1 MNVKIN
7 SNMIFFREKMF
18 QLPRSIKGLI
28 SIVIDS
34 IFIVVSFWLALA
46 LSFEQDIDIYSAIYW
61 TLIAWVVSFTIFINV
76 MLGIYLSVMR
86 FLSSIAI
93 LAISL
98 SVAMSCVIFELFALF
113 FEANIPRSIPV
124 VYGAFLLVLVGG
136 SRLFI
141 RRLANGFYKQKQSNV
156 LIYGAG
162 SSGIQLV
169 NSLAKC
175 SEYSPKVFV
184 DDDKKL
190 KGLIISNMRV
200 YAPSDIEKLIAKH
213 NIKRVLLALPSAS
226 KNDRARVLNSL
237 EHINVEI
244 LTIPGMSDLV
254 SGKAKIDDFVEVCIE
269 DLLGRDVV
277 PAKEN
282 LIHAEIKNKVVMVS
296 GAGGSI
302 GSELCRQIVQQKP
315 TKLILFELSEFNLY
329 AIHKELE
336 NYILH
341 NELIVEL
348 FPVLGNVQNKFT
360 TEKVL
365 KSFKVQTVYHAA
377 AYKHVPMVEGNV
389 VEGVYNNVFGTL
401 HLAQAAISASVETFV
416 LISTDKAVRPTNVMG
431 ATKRMAELCLQAL
444 ANSNKHNTR
453 FCMVRFGNVL
463 GSSGSVIPLFKSQ
476 IKQGGPITL
485 THKNITRYFM
495 TIPEAA
501 QLVIQ
506 AGAMGTGGDVFV
518 LDMGESVKIY
528 DLATK
533 LIHLSGLHLIDE
545 RNPNGDISIIETGL
559 RPGEKLY
566 EELLIG
572 DDVGKT
578 EHERIMTAHEV
589 FLPWV
594 ELKIILEKL
603 RLACIDF
610 DQVTIRDIL
619 LKAPTGFK
627 PSDDICDYVYHQ
639 MPPVKAT
646 LSLVKSF

>member
-1 MNVKIN
+1 
-7 SNMIFFREKMF
+7 
-18 QLPRSIKGLI
+18 
-28 SIVIDS
+28 
-34 IFIVVSFWLALA
+34 
-46 LSFEQDIDIYSAIYW
+46 
-61 TLIAWVVSFTIFINV
+61 
-76 MLGIYLSVMR
+76 
-86 FLSSIAI
+86 
-93 LAISL
+93 
-98 SVAMSCVIFELFALF
+98 
-113 FEANIPRSIPV
+113 
-124 VYGAFLLVLVGG
+124 
-136 SRLFI
+136 
-141 RRLANGFYKQKQSNV
+141 
-156 LIYGAG
+156 
-162 SSGIQLV
+162 
-169 NSLAKC
+169 
-175 SEYSPKVFV
+175 
-184 DDDKKL
+184 
-190 KGLIISNMRV
+190 
-200 YAPSDIEKLIAKH
+200 
-213 NIKRVLLALPSAS
+213 
-226 KNDRARVLNSL
+226 
-237 EHINVEI
+237 
-244 LTIPGMSDLV
+244 
-254 SGKAKIDDFVEVCIE
+254 
-269 DLLGRDVV
+269 
-277 PAKEN
+277 
-282 LIHAEIKNKVVMVS
+282 
-296 GAGGSI
+296 
-302 GSELCRQIVQQKP
+302 
-315 TKLILFELSEFNLY
+315 
-329 AIHKELE
+329 
-336 NYILH
+336 
-341 NELIVEL
+341 
-348 FPVLGNVQNKFT
+348 
-360 TEKVL
+360 
-365 KSFKVQTVYHAA
+365 
-377 AYKHVPMVEGNV
+377 
-389 VEGVYNNVFGTL
+389 
-401 HLAQAAISASVETFV
+401 
-416 LISTDKAVRPTNVMG
+416 MG

-463 GSSGSVIPLFKSQ
+463 GSSGTVIPLFKSQ

-518 LDMGESVKIY
+518 LVMGESVKIY

-610 DQVTIRDIL
+610 DQVTIRDVL

>member
-1 MNVKIN
+1 MNTNID
-7 SNMIFFREKMF
+7 FFRDKVF
-18 QLPRSIKGLI
+18 QFPRSIKRLI

-34 IFIVVSFWLALA
+34 LSIVLSFWLALT
-46 LSFEQDIDIYSAIYW
+46 LSLEKGADIYNEIYW
-61 TLIAWVVSFTIFINV
+61 SVITWVVFSTIYINV
-76 MLGIYLSVMR
+76 ILGIYLTVVR
-86 FLSSIAI
+86 HLSTIYI
-93 LAISL
+93 LSISL
-98 SVAMSCVIFELFALF
+98 SVASSCVMFELFSLF
-113 FEANIPRSIPV
+113 FEAHIPRYIPLI
-124 VYGAFLLVLVGG
+124 YGAILLVLIAG

-141 RRLANGFYKQKQSNV
+141 LRWAKGSYKKTNV

-162 SSGIQLV
+162 ASGIQLV
-169 NSLAKC
+169 NSLLKC

-184 DDDKKL
+184 DDNKKL
-190 KGLIISNMRV
+190 KGLIISNIRV
-200 YAPSDIEKLIAKH
+200 YAPSEIERLIAKH
-213 NIKRVLLALPSAS
+213 NIKRILLALPSA
-226 KNDRARVLNSL
+226 KKADRIRVLSSL
-237 EHINVEI
+237 EHIKIEV

-277 PAKEN
+277 PVKEN

-302 GSELCRQIVQQKP
+302 GAELCRQITQQKP
-315 TKLILFELSEFNLY
+315 SKLILFELSEFNLY

-336 NYILH
+336 NYILD
-341 NELIVEL
+341 NELVVEL
-348 FPVLGNVQNKFT
+348 FPVLGNVQNKFA

-533 LIHLSGLHLIDE
+533 LIHLSGLQLIDKE
-545 RNPNGDISIIETGL
+545 NPNADIAIVETGL

-572 DDVGKT
+572 DDVGET

-589 FLPWV
+589 FLPWI
-594 ELKIILEKL
+594 ELKIILKTL
-603 RLACIDF
+603 RLACIDS
-610 DQVTIRDIL
+610 DQVTIRNIL

-627 PSDDICDYVYHQ
+627 PSDDICDYVYQQ

-646 LSLVKSF
+646 LSLV

>member
-1 MNVKIN
+1 
-7 SNMIFFREKMF
+7 MILFREKIF
-18 QLPRSIKGLI
+18 LLPRSIKRLI

-34 IFIVVSFWLALA
+34 LSIILSFWLALT
-46 LSFEQDIDIYSAIYW
+46 LSFEKSVDIYNVIYW
-61 TLIAWVVSFTIFINV
+61 TVITWVVCSTIYINV
-76 MLGIYLSVMR
+76 ILGIYLSVVR
-86 FLSSIAI
+86 HLSTIYILSIY
-93 LAISL
+93 L
-98 SVAMSCVIFELFALF
+98 SVASSCVMFELFSLF
-113 FEANIPRSIPV
+113 FEANIPRYIPL
-124 VYGAFLLVLVGG
+124 VYGAILLVLIGG

-141 RRLANGFYKQKQSNV
+141 LKWAYGSYKKTNV

-169 NSLAKC
+169 NSLLKC

-184 DDDKKL
+184 DDNKKL
-190 KGLIISNMRV
+190 KGLIINNIRV
-200 YAPSDIEKLIAKH
+200 YAPSEIERLVAKH

-226 KNDRARVLNSL
+226 KADRTRILSSL
-237 EHINVEI
+237 EHIQIEV

-277 PAKEN
+277 PVKEN

-302 GSELCRQIVQQKP
+302 GSELCRQITQQKP
-315 TKLILFELSEFNLY
+315 SKLILFELSEFNLY

-336 NYILH
+336 NYILD
-341 NELIVEL
+341 NELVVEL
-348 FPVLGNVQNKFT
+348 FPVLGNVQNKFA

-444 ANSNKHNTR
+444 ANSNKYNTR

-533 LIHLSGLHLIDE
+533 LIHLSGLQLIDKG
-545 RNPNGDISIIETGL
+545 NPNGDISIVETGL

-589 FLPWV
+589 FLPWI
-594 ELKIILEKL
+594 ELKVILEKL
-603 RLACIDF
+603 RLACLDS
-610 DQVTIRDIL
+610 DQVTIRDLL
-619 LKAPTGFK
+619 LKAPIGFK

-639 MPPVKAT
+639 MPPVKET
-646 LSLVKSF
+646 LRLVKSF

>member
-1 MNVKIN
+1 
-7 SNMIFFREKMF
+7 
-18 QLPRSIKGLI
+18 
-28 SIVIDS
+28 
-34 IFIVVSFWLALA
+34 
-46 LSFEQDIDIYSAIYW
+46 
-61 TLIAWVVSFTIFINV
+61 

-98 SVAMSCVIFELFALF
+98 SVAMSCVIFELFSLF
-113 FEANIPRSIPV
+113 FEANIPRFVPV
-124 VYGAFLLVLVGG
+124 VYGSFLFFLVGG

-141 RRLANGFYKQKQSNV
+141 LRWVNIFYKQKQKQSNV

-162 SSGIQLV
+162 ASGIQLV
-169 NSLAKC
+169 NSLEKC
-175 SEYSPKVFV
+175 SEYSPKFFV

-190 KGLIISNMRV
+190 KGLIIGNMRV
-200 YAPSDIEKLIAKH
+200 YAPSDIERLISKH
-213 NIKRVLLALPSAS
+213 NIKRILLALPSAS

-237 EHINVEI
+237 EHIKVEI
-244 LTIPGMSDLV
+244 LTIPSMSDLV

-302 GSELCRQIVQQKP
+302 GSELCRQIIQQKP

-348 FPVLGNVQNKFT
+348 FPILGNVQNKFT

-389 VEGVYNNVFGTL
+389 VEGVYNNIFGTL

-485 THKNITRYFM
+485 THKKITRYFM

-506 AGAMGTGGDVFV
+506 AGAMGTCGDVFV
-518 LDMGESVKIY
+518 LDMGEPVKIY

-545 RNPNGDISIIETGL
+545 GNPYGDISIVETGL

-572 DDVGKT
+572 DDAGKT

-639 MPPVKAT
+639 MLPVKAT
-646 LSLVKSF
+646 LSLVKVEKYN